1 MNYWDKRQQ
10 QLNSQLENDEA
21 MLKKRLSSFY
31 DSEYRKLEKEIA
43 SYYQQYG
50 EDNVIQYRS
59 LMEALSEGDKKLLI
73 ERMKAF
79 AEKYPEYEDLIPIR
93 ESIYKLNRL
102 EGLQTSIRMQQL
114 EIGAVNNQALR
125 AHLEKQA
132 LRSANSIAELMG
144 FGKNFYSVNSDIVK
158 AAVGVAWSN
167 GKNFSQRIWGN
178 AEKLADYLCT
188 DVAQAIARGDSYDRI
203 ARQTKKRFGDVSRN
217 DMYRLI
223 YTEGTF
229 VINEADAKGF
239 EADFDQYQIYTIG
252 DKKVCSICK
261 GLELETFNFKDRQ
274 PGVNFPP
281 LHAWCR
287 CKHAPAVT
295 NWDAWMEDYERK
307 HRNRQAE
314 KVKGR
319 LNGDGKDDILSLDS
333 LIPAESIKAAKEDA
347 LTKCKL
353 NAYYDK
359 FNLDVANMVNEEI
372 YKAHQIF
379 GDLSSVLY
387 GVKEYPGKMES
398 YARYSPGFKEIYLKN
413 IRAKNALKV
422 MKKDAKY
429 NYDAGYWSTN
439 CAEHAVRHETGHA
452 VAHLFT
458 DGDST
463 KLDKISQ
470 IRKELYDKC
479 VDQKTGW
486 SIYDSKGMEE
496 AKKQLSYYALKS
508 DKEFIAESVAEYM
521 GDNPRET
528 AKKVVDI
535 LLGKQG

>member
-10 QLNSQLENDEA
+10 QLNSQLEKDET

-31 DSEYRKLEKEIA
+31 DSECRKLEKEIA

-50 EDNVIQYRS
+50 EDNIIQYRS
-59 LMEALSEGDKKLLI
+59 LMGALSEGDKRLLI
-73 ERMKAF
+73 ERMGAF

-132 LRSANSIAELMG
+132 LRSANSIAELLG
-144 FGKNFYSVNSDIVK
+144 FGKNFYFVNSDIVK

-203 ARQTKKRFGDVSRN
+203 ARRMKKRFGDVSRN

-229 VINEADAKGF
+229 VINEADARGF

-261 GLELETFNFKDRQ
+261 GLEPKTFNFKDRQ

-307 HRNRQAE
+307 HTNGQAE
-314 KVKGR
+314 KVKDR
-319 LNGDGKDDILSLDS
+319 LNGDGQDDI
-333 LIPAESIKAAKEDA
+333 IEPED
-347 LTKCKL
+347 K
-353 NAYYDK
+353 
-359 FNLDVANMVNEEI
+359 
-372 YKAHQIF
+372 
-379 GDLSSVLY
+379 GDLNTGLTQLSKNLSERSLQVNNFLNTLNLPESKWSGVTEVVSVDKLPRAVGRTKANGDIWIRDDAGIKTIIHEHLHARSVLY
-387 GVKEYPGKMES
+387 NRESYRKYKWFEENACEMLAEELCYKYGVKYTRS
-398 YARYSPGFKEIYLKN
+398 YKNVTEPLRNISEMTSKYISDYDFAIDYFNVNIEHREQWLFDLADKEQDKVIREKIIDSIKEIKH
-413 IRAKNALKV
+413 AK
-422 MKKDAKY
+422 
-429 NYDAGYWSTN
+429 
-439 CAEHAVRHETGHA
+439 
-452 VAHLFT
+452 
-458 DGDST
+458 
-463 KLDKISQ
+463 
-470 IRKELYDKC
+470 
-479 VDQKTGW
+479 
-486 SIYDSKGMEE
+486 
-496 AKKQLSYYALKS
+496 
-508 DKEFIAESVAEYM
+508 
-521 GDNPRET
+521 
-528 AKKVVDI
+528 
-535 LLGKQG
+535 